1 MEQILFLEGRA
12 LSTQNIELRSDLKDV
27 PKILANL
34 DSLKH
39 IFLNLLI
46 NAVQSMPEGGILHIK
61 TYQEDTRVTVE
72 IADTGIGIAEKDLP
86 KIFDPFFT
94 TKEPGQGTG
103 LGLAF
108 VHSEIE
114 KMGATIGVHSNPGLG
129 STFFVE
135 FPLRGHADAE

>member
-1 MEQILFLEGRA
+1 M
-12 LSTQNIELRSDLKDV
+12 
-27 PKILANL
+27 ANL

-46 NAVQSMPEGGILHIK
+46 NAVQSMPDGGILAIK
-61 TYQEDTRVTVE
+61 TYQEDERVTVE
-72 IADTGIGIAEKDLP
+72 ISDTGVGITEQDLP

-94 TKEPGQGTG
+94 TKDPGKGTG

-114 KMGATIGVHSNPGLG
+114 KMGAKVRVNSTPELG
-129 STFFVE
+129 STFIVE
-135 FPLRGHADAE
+135 FPLR